1 MVARGRNAHHHIKLH
16 PIKGIPASSLGK
28 IRRQLLEQ
36 HIGTT
41 LALGVAGTDG
51 REVVIP
57 HHIVGLLPRAAH
69 HMRRRIGF
77 TGLECAALGM
87 EHGTLHQQL
96 IAADL
101 DQTDIL
107 GMLPIERT
115 IRFFTYQSN
124 VVRTIE
130 MHAVVHTEM

>member
-1 MVARGRNAHHHIKLH
+1 MVARGRDAHHHIKLH
-16 PIKGIPASSLGK
+16 SVEGLPASSLGK
-28 IRRQLLEQ
+28 IRRQLLKQ

-57 HHIVGLLPRAAH
+57 HHIVGRLPRAAH

-77 TGLECAALGM
+77 TGLECASLGM
-87 EHGTLHQQL
+87 KHGTLYQQL

-107 GMLPIERT
+107 GMFPIERT
-115 IRFFTYQSN
+115 IRFFTYQRN
-124 VVRTIE
+124 IVRAVE